1 MADEKLQRLID
12 NARVEMGPDV
22 FRQFQDDLAGRTKAP
37 PRRRTLTC
45 MLCNGSGVSS
55 MSTRPGG
62 ECAGCD
68 GQGKF

>member
-12 NARVEMGPDV
+12 NARAEMGPEV
-22 FRQFQDDLAGRTKAP
+22 FRQFQDDLAGRKP
-37 PRRRTLTC
+37 KPRRRILPC
-45 MLCNGSGVSS
+45 SLCNGTGVSS

-68 GQGKF
+68 GHGKF

>member
-12 NARVEMGPDV
+12 NARAEMGPEV
-22 FRQFQDDLAGRTKAP
+22 FRQFQGDMAGRKKTP

-45 MLCNGSGVSS
+45 AICNGSGVSS

-68 GQGKF
+68 GHGKF

>member
-1 MADEKLQRLID
+1 MADEKLHGLID
-12 NARVEMGPDV
+12 RSRVEMSPEV
-22 FRQFQDDLAGRTKAP
+22 FRQFQDDLAGRKSPP

-45 MLCNGSGVSS
+45 AICNGSGVSS

-68 GQGKF
+68 GRGKF